1 MKKLGSL
8 VICFLMSLAV
18 MAEDGDSK
26 KFLFLFNK
34 KELKE
39 HKISMKDIESQFAA
53 FKTKTYGGNSELALI
68 LETPKGNFD
77 ECFVG
82 QFLVRNREN
91 INLKLEELAFRMVDM
106 TETKQITNALLAAYE
121 ESLQAKKAERKAE
134 KP

>member
-1 MKKLGSL
+1 
-8 VICFLMSLAV
+8 

-39 HKISMKDIESQFAA
+39 YKLTMKDIEKQFSS
-53 FKTKTYGGNSELALI
+53 FETKVYGGNSELALI
-68 LETPKGNFD
+68 LETPAGNFD

-82 QFLVRNREN
+82 QFLIRNKEN
-91 INLKLEELAFRMVDM
+91 INLKLEEIAFRMVDL
-106 TETKQITNALLAAYE
+106 TETRQVTSALLTAYE
-121 ESLQAKKAERKAE
+121 ESLHDKKVNRKAE